1 MNEFSKGAGNK
12 QPKRQD
18 RPKGLIY
25 DDYSDG
31 EISLIIDEDLRKS
44 PDTNNKREQDRIR
57 RAAAKEIFGEGDS
70 NSNDYGKRDEKK
82 EFRIKK
88 DQRRNPAKPLPSK
101 TINPVADLANL
112 TGGMNRLKFNEL
124 ENNYW
129 KNKLECKTD
138 KNLRDTFTESKRY
151 VSDSIKDISVGEK
164 VKKQMEADKDFR
176 ATYGSFYNRQT
187 KEVGRSASSN
197 TAQKFQNN
205 FLKTNGF
212 NRANPRMDTSRDE
225 DKESNRNM
233 NNQMRN
239 YEKPWL
245 INCSNQEMATTTTV
259 TPNDHR
265 TGEDLPQRNKS
276 TLGMRKEETRP
287 REAVVVARI

>member
-1 MNEFSKGAGNK
+1 MRK
-12 QPKRQD
+12 QG

-44 PDTNNKREQDRIR
+44 PEPGSKREQDKSR

-70 NSNDYGKRDEKK
+70 YSNEYGRREEKR

-88 DQRRNPAKPLPSK
+88 DQRRNTGKPPPVK

-112 TGGMNRLKFNEL
+112 TGGMKRMKFTEL
-124 ENNYW
+124 ETNYW

-151 VSDSIKDISVGEK
+151 AGDSIKDISLGEK
-164 VKKQMEADKDFR
+164 MKKHIDADKDLR
-176 ATYGSFYNRQT
+176 PTYNSFYNRQG

-212 NRANPRMDTSRDE
+212 NHGQKQMDTSRDE
-225 DKESNRNM
+225 EKDSNRNIE
-233 NNQMRN
+233 NQMRN
-239 YEKPWL
+239 YDKPWL
-245 INCSNQEMATTTTV
+245 INCPNNEMTTTGAV
-259 TPNDHR
+259 NLNDSR
-265 TGEDLPQRNKS
+265 IGEDLLQRSQSKVEMS
-276 TLGMRKEETRP
+276 SAEIQQSKVAKTLSILTNTRRK
-287 REAVVVARI
+287 